1 MKQFSE
7 ASTCRR
13 KILLSYFGRVFSER
27 IAVIAMSV
35 KIRPNFL
42 MVPFIAQKI
51 LSTIA
56 RLKEG

>member
-13 KILLSYFGRVFSER
+13 KILLSYFWRVFSEGF
-27 IAVIAMSV
+27 AVIAMSV
-35 KIRPNFL
+35 KYRPQF
-42 MVPFIAQKI
+42 FDGTIIAQKI

-56 RLKEG
+56 AI